1 MSQVFLVNQS
11 IPSIGYNARTTT
23 LGEEFDMVNRFL
35 EHLISHYS
43 QLKRKNALIFL
54 EPQIETGYP
63 DIVIAEYYSSP
74 SHKSEIRNKVDVCDL
89 KILFHIQREKNIS
102 ITQISNDLGFS
113 VKEVSRSVK
122 RLSGCGLIHLSK
134 SKTYIRNVRLSSY
147 CTITRL
153 ISIEAKLDKWSE
165 AIRQAENNTWF
176 STESYIMLNK
186 DKCTDTI
193 RTKCLENGIGIILVN
208 GKIKTELKCIPNKFP
223 ISYASLQF
231 NEWAYRYLNMR
242 DEG

>member
-74 SHKSEIRNKVDVCDL
+74 SHKSEIRNKVGKGILSFTIFIVLKSNAKCSL
-89 KILFHIQREKNIS
+89 KILIPTH
-102 ITQISNDLGFS
+102 
-113 VKEVSRSVK
+113 
-122 RLSGCGLIHLSK
+122 
-134 SKTYIRNVRLSSY
+134 
-147 CTITRL
+147 TRHMN
-153 ISIEAKLDKWSE
+153 S
-165 AIRQAENNTWF
+165 
-176 STESYIMLNK
+176 
-186 DKCTDTI
+186 C
-193 RTKCLENGIGIILVN
+193 
-208 GKIKTELKCIPNKFP
+208 
-223 ISYASLQF
+223 
-231 NEWAYRYLNMR
+231 
-242 DEG
+242 

>member
-134 SKTYIRNVRLSSY
+134 SKTYMLQSIMRGKYPKMTLTLTVLPIQKRI
-147 CTITRL
+147 CTTL
-153 ISIEAKLDKWSE
+153 LK
-165 AIRQAENNTWF
+165 
-176 STESYIMLNK
+176 M
-186 DKCTDTI
+186 
-193 RTKCLENGIGIILVN
+193 
-208 GKIKTELKCIPNKFP
+208 ELQN
-223 ISYASLQF
+223 L
-231 NEWAYRYLNMR
+231 
-242 DEG
+242 